1 MSSRARAFNVY
12 LGGHAYRVEVDPVAV
27 AARGAARPA
36 ASASG
41 QQSSKAPAAGEAT
54 VAAPMP
60 GLVSRYPVEVGQ
72 QVEAGDSVVVIES
85 MKMENSLPSPVAGT
99 ISELPSNPGATV
111 AKGDVLVVITPDEP
125 PERG

>member
-1 MSSRARAFNVY
+1 
-12 LGGHAYRVEVDPVAV
+12 
-27 AARGAARPA
+27 
-36 ASASG
+36 
-41 QQSSKAPAAGEAT
+41 
-54 VAAPMP
+54 MP

-111 AKGDVLVVITPDEP
+111 AKGDILAVITPDEP
-125 PERG
+125 PGRG